1 MNWIDTQ
8 DDTLAIYL
16 TSKSKFL
23 WIHIFMRLNIN
34 ISTIWYEKIHC
45 LNDIDKD
52 WIVKIRRVII
62 FCFLLSSL
70 TLPILSMCARERV
83 SMMTFALHLF
93 ALITTV
99 VNTPN
104 SSSVNQIDIYI
115 HTHNTQSLI
124 SNSPC
129 IPFCCNNNKIHFL
142 INECTYVLPF
152 L

>member
-1 MNWIDTQ
+1 
-8 DDTLAIYL
+8 
-16 TSKSKFL
+16 
-23 WIHIFMRLNIN
+23 MR
-34 ISTIWYEKIHC
+34 YEKIQC
-45 LNDIDKD
+45 LNNIDKD

-70 TLPILSMCARERV
+70 TLPILSICVREGV
-83 SMMTFALHLF
+83 PMMTFALHLF

-129 IPFCCNNNKIHFL
+129 IPFL
-142 INECTYVLPF
+142 LQ
-152 L
+152 

>member
-1 MNWIDTQ
+1 MKKLIQ
-8 DDTLAIYL
+8 
-16 TSKSKFL
+16 
-23 WIHIFMRLNIN
+23 
-34 ISTIWYEKIHC
+34 C
-45 LNDIDKD
+45 LNNNDND
-52 WIVKIRRVII
+52 WIVKIRRVIF
-62 FCFLLSSL
+62 FCVLLSRL
-70 TLPILSMCARERV
+70 TLPILSMCVRERV
-83 SMMTFALHLF
+83 PMMTFALHLF

>member
-16 TSKSKFL
+16 TSKSKSL
-23 WIHIFMRLNIN
+23 SLHIFRRLNTVLVQL
-34 ISTIWYEKIHC
+34 ISLYLCNLIWTKIKC
-45 LNDIDKD
+45 LNNIDKD

-62 FCFLLSSL
+62 ICFLLSSL
-70 TLPILSMCARERV
+70 TLPILSMCVRERV
-83 SMMTFALHLF
+83 PMMTFALHLF

-115 HTHNTQSLI
+115 YTHNTQSLI

-129 IPFCCNNNKIHFL
+129 IPFL
-142 INECTYVLPF
+142 LQ
-152 L
+152 